1 MSEMPF
7 RELRGDYVEN
17 TGQALNLVEYLD
29 YFEPLGSAL
38 SRLPDGRGGPFVHRF
53 TDSAGR
59 TISSI
64 GWVVSAA
71 SKRFGGW
78 KLWGLWTDRAL
89 PPVALP
95 LLWPRLSDPARL
107 PDLLNRANRDAD
119 RLFDGDDWTELLD
132 DLDTAPLRQ
141 PALRGALKV
150 QLTRAYRVKPPHA
163 HAIEV
168 DVTEERLDL
177 LPWLYL
183 LGPVDP
189 AAAQL
194 TPSRFNGAGYQY
206 LFSEQGDADGD
217 VLPAIDALV
226 DAAARSPRA
235 GWQRAVELRA
245 RINRPRRGDT
255 RKREPEIDEMPKPP
269 SSPQKRPQNPPSD
282 FRLPAALW
290 TTVYQVA
297 VLVLLAWIAW
307 NVHGI
312 RQRMPAPSI
321 SSVTTPAEVPDA
333 EPIAPVAETEPPQ
346 RARVRR
352 IAQALAAR
360 PPANIRVDDGLL
372 DDVLRSETDATP
384 VMARVAVEIFLRRN
398 ACFARTEIVDGRFSA
413 GEQRALRSCNA
424 LKTAKLVTSSYD
436 PDAGRALDWLERIT
450 APPAT

>member
-1 MSEMPF
+1 MSDTPF

-38 SRLPDGRGGPFVHRF
+38 SRLPDGHGGPFVHRF

-59 TISSI
+59 TISSM

-89 PPVALP
+89 PPVVLP
-95 LLWPRLSDPARL
+95 MLWPRLSDLVRL
-107 PDLLNRANRDAD
+107 PELLARANRDAG
-119 RLFDGDDWTELLD
+119 RLFDGEEWPDLFEELE
-132 DLDTAPLRQ
+132 TAPLRQ
-141 PALRGALKV
+141 AALRDALKV
-150 QLTRAYRVKPPHA
+150 QLSRAYRVKPPHE
-163 HAIEV
+163 HAIEI
-168 DVTEERLDL
+168 DVTEETLDL

-206 LFSEQGDADGD
+206 LFSRQDADGD

-226 DAAARSPRA
+226 DAAAKNPYA
-235 GWQRAVELRA
+235 AWQKSADLRA
-245 RINRPRRGDT
+245 RINRPRRDT
-255 RKREPEIDEMPKPP
+255 RKRATHHDVPEIDEMPKQP
-269 SSPQKRPQNPPSD
+269 SQPSPRRPQTP
-282 FRLPAALW
+282 LPAALW

-297 VLVLLAWIAW
+297 VLALLAWIAW

-312 RQRMPAPSI
+312 RQRMPVPSV
-321 SSVTTPAEVPDA
+321 SSVTTPVEVRDS
-333 EPIAPVAETEPPQ
+333 EPAAPVVETEPPQ
-346 RARVRR
+346 RTRVRR

-372 DDVLRSETDATP
+372 DNVLRSETDMTP

-436 PDAGRALDWLERIT
+436 PDAERALDWLERIT